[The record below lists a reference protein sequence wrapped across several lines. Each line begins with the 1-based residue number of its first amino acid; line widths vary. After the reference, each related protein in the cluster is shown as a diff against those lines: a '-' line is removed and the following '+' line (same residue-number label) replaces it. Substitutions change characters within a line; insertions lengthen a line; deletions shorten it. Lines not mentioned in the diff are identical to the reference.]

1 MQNSVLPT
9 SLILI
14 QLKFYF
20 DFTNENGY
28 NSETPFG
35 FLATCGSKMNG
46 SNQCAKLATLT
57 SVALKTNCSSSSVNN
72 VIKKFSGGS

>member
-1 MQNSVLPT
+1 MEDAVLPT
-9 SLILI
+9 FPILI
-14 QLKFYF
+14 QLKFYL

-35 FLATCGSKMNG
+35 FLGTCGSKMNG
-46 SNQCAKLATLT
+46 SNQCTKLVTLT